1 MNRCSRARTQRHL
14 PRLASGPYNAGNGAV
29 VAHVARAYVA
39 EQQRLGNP
47 HTQAMSEAVAGL
59 EAASGVLPEGTVIAQ
74 AVWDDVY
81 ARVGGLFAAVERQ
94 WAPKGG
100 DA

>member
-1 MNRCSRARTQRHL
+1 MNRCRRTRKPSHQ
-14 PRLASGPYNAGNGAV
+14 PCVAAGPYNAGNGAV
-29 VAHVARAYVA
+29 VAHVARAYVT

-47 HTQAMSEAVAGL
+47 NAQAMSKAVAGL
-59 EAASGVLPEGTVIAQ
+59 EASSGVLPEGTVIAQ

-81 ARVGGLFAAVERQ
+81 ARVGETFAAVERQ

>member
-1 MNRCSRARTQRHL
+1 MDRCSRARTQRHP
-14 PRLASGPYNAGNGAV
+14 PRLAAGPYNAGNGAV
-29 VAHVARAYVA
+29 VAHVARAYVT

-47 HTQAMSEAVAGL
+47 NAQAMSKAVAGL
-59 EAASGVLPEGTVIAQ
+59 EASSGALPEGTVITQ
-74 AVWDDVY
+74 EVWDDVY
-81 ARVGGLFAAVERQ
+81 ARVGETFAAVERQ